1 MFDNKQY
8 QKSLI
13 LFAEK
18 KGLDKLNKNI
28 YYFYPWI
35 CVLSFRK
42 KKRSYDL
49 FCIKCMALLNRVD

>member
-42 KKRSYDL
+42 KKVMIY
-49 FCIKCMALLNRVD
+49 FV

>member
-42 KKRSYDL
+42 KKKEVMIY
-49 FCIKCMALLNRVD
+49 FV